1 MQLYMGLHMST
12 HVSYLEGGA
21 GAEVRRLVEEN
32 SAGYVAAVYEKA
44 AYVKTRDDDLVM
56 FTSEPATPYCVYLG
70 RWWDLLKDALR
81 TGLEIRFKNMEV
93 SVGGSFSVKLVDLG
107 YPAPLT
113 PSKPPAEMVRKAL
126 SLLTLI
132 DTGVLSWRECAEG
145 TAALRASKPA
155 DILDSLIPLIGSGPG
170 ATPAADDFT
179 AGVLLAFH
187 VAEFDVD
194 AKPLIDHAKR
204 FSRWP
209 SWKMLE
215 HAGHGCSFIQLNR
228 VHEALCSRDVNKLYE
243 SILESMRIGSSSG
256 ICILKGFL
264 ETLLSL
270 T

>member
-1 MQLYMGLHMST
+1 M
-12 HVSYLEGGA
+12 SYLEGGA
-21 GAEVRRLVEEN
+21 GAEVRRLVDEN
-32 SAGYVAAVYEKA
+32 GAGYVAAVYDKA

-56 FTSEPATPYCVYLG
+56 FTSEPATPYCVYVG
-70 RWWDLLKDALR
+70 RCWDELKPALR
-81 TGLEIRFKNMEV
+81 TGLEVRFNNMKV
-93 SVGGSFSVKLVDLG
+93 SLCGSFSIKLVDLG

-132 DTGVLSWRECAEG
+132 DDNVLSMRECVAG
-145 TAALRASKPA
+145 TAALRASKPV
-155 DILDSLIPLIGSGPG
+155 DVLDCLTPLIGSGPG

-187 VAEFDVD
+187 VAELDVD
-194 AKPLIDHAKR
+194 VRPLISHAKR

-228 VHEALCSRDVNKLYE
+228 VHEALCSHDVNKLYE
-243 SILESMRIGSSSG
+243 SIIESTHIGSSSG

-264 ETLLSL
+264 ETLLYL

>member
-1 MQLYMGLHMST
+1 M
-12 HVSYLEGGA
+12 SYLEGGA
-21 GAEVRRLVEEN
+21 GAEVRRMVEEN
-32 SAGYVAAVYEKA
+32 SAGHLAALYEKA

-56 FTSEPATPYCVYLG
+56 FTSEPTTPYCVYVG
-70 RWWDLLKDALR
+70 RWWDVLKAALR
-81 TGLEIRFKNMEV
+81 TGLEVRFNNMKV
-93 SVGGSFSVKLVDLG
+93 SVGGSFSIKLVDLG

-113 PSKPPAEMVRKAL
+113 PSKPPVEMVRKAL

-132 DTGVLSWRECAEG
+132 DDDVLSMRECVEG
-145 TAALRASKPA
+145 TAALRASEPV
-155 DILDSLIPLIGSGPG
+155 DVLDCLKPLIGSGPG
-170 ATPAADDFT
+170 ATPAADDLT

-194 AKPLIDHAKR
+194 VRPLISHAKR

-243 SILESMRIGSSSG
+243 SILESTRIGSSSG

-264 ETLLSL
+264 ETLLHL